1 VLLDWLA
8 TDPTGSTDPDMLI
21 LGDLNAY
28 DEEDPIDAIKVGA
41 DDMAGTTDDYT
52 DLIEQFQ
59 GEFAYS
65 FVFDG
70 QFGYLDYAL
79 ANQALRP
86 QVTGTTEWHI
96 NADEPDILDY
106 DTTFKEAAQAALYQ
120 PNPYRS
126 SDHDPVIVGLQLGEE
141 PARLSLPLVV
151 R

>member
-1 VLLDWLA
+1 MSEHRETANAAMHQAIPGLV
-8 TDPTGSTDPDMLI
+8 
-21 LGDLNAY
+21 GDIASGRA
-28 DEEDPIDAIKVGA
+28 EDPIDAMKAGA
-41 DDMAGTTDDYT
+41 DDMAGTMDDYT

-79 ANQALRP
+79 ANQALLP

-96 NADEPDILDY
+96 NADDPDILDY
-106 DTTFKEAAQAALYQ
+106 DTTFKEEAQAALYQ

-126 SDHDPVIVGLQLGEE
+126 SDHDPVIVGLRLGERT
-141 PARLSLPLVV
+141 ARLYLPLVA